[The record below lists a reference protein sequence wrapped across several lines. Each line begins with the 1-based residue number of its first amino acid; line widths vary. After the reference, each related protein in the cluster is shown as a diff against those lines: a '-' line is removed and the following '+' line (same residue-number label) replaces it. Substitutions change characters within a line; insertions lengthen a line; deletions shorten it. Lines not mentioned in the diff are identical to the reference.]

1 MLPIVKILSLFTFI
15 AAGMAIYFRQHNILK
30 MYAFFK
36 PLTTL
41 LIIGISILIY
51 QKQQNSYSG
60 ILIVALLFSLIGD
73 IFLIGENYFIYGLGS
88 FLLAHIIYT
97 AAFIWIGGFNNQLI
111 IFILLLLIGGS
122 YFLFLRK
129 GLGNYTIPVGIYLL
143 IILVMNWQAIGLAI
157 TNKETVSIMIA
168 VAAILFAL
176 SDATIAYSKFIKPFK
191 IAEIIILSTYWI
203 AIYTFTI
210 SGLFLPKSNV

>member
-1 MLPIVKILSLFTFI
+1 
-15 AAGMAIYFRQHNILK
+15 
-30 MYAFFK
+30 
-36 PLTTL
+36 
-41 LIIGISILIY
+41 
-51 QKQQNSYSG
+51 
-60 ILIVALLFSLIGD
+60 
-73 IFLIGENYFIYGLGS
+73 
-88 FLLAHIIYT
+88 
-97 AAFIWIGGFNNQLI
+97 
-111 IFILLLLIGGS
+111 
-122 YFLFLRK
+122 
-129 GLGNYTIPVGIYLL
+129 
-143 IILVMNWQAIGLAI
+143 MNWQAIGLAI